1 MKTLIINS
9 TNFVVGSLNQY
20 SYRFPQHAKFE
31 AGCGLGIAGIS
42 IFNSFQNINVDRGN
56 NSLTFN
62 FLGTIYNWTIPDG
75 FYSVSELNYFLQS
88 QCVLNN
94 LYVTTNNGLTFVY
107 FIELQVS
114 TARYATSLNFF
125 AVPTSS
131 TATSLGYS
139 KPTGSTWSYPTT
151 PTTPQLTFNASF
163 GELIGLNGGTYPV
176 SPSSTNVQF
185 VSTFTPNI
193 NPINSIIFCCNLIS
207 SKYSIPNNILY
218 SLPISSTLGTLIQV
232 NPPSIVYNNII
243 PQRFSTIEITLF
255 DQAFNPLK
263 VIDPDLTLTLS
274 IMEPSDNGF

>member
-20 SYRFPQHAKFE
+20 SYRFPENAKFE

-56 NSLTFN
+56 NSLTYN
-62 FLGTIYNWTIPDG
+62 FLGTIYTWTIPDG

-125 AVPTSS
+125 AVPTNS
-131 TATSLGYS
+131 TATSLGYT
-139 KPTGSTWSYPTT
+139 KPTGATWSYPTT
-151 PTTPQLTFNASF
+151 TTTPQLTFNGSF